1 MLYKQVV
8 TRVTVLIYSYNLSF
22 KLYAISST
30 ILLWWVHRSNI
41 FDLHRRL
48 SGPTVRQRCFILL
61 SHFWEKTCEKV
72 YRFNAIF
79 SNVFSTC
86 TRSQS
91 FTIWN
96 FIKKWQLFENV
107 WNLDNSCEKT
117 YGKIYLFMTF
127 SKFLSI
133 STLSQSLTISKFLT
147 VYQTIRIISICK
159 HKINTSVVRFDDE
172 IIKPY
177 TFSRSFSVLSMFTL
191 FWQSFF
197 QIVQLFLLFF
207 QSTWM
212 LTKICLTLLCLIG
225 LPPVHPS
232 NLWSYLYFF
241 GDDISGHITFLFT

>member
-107 WNLDNSCEKT
+107 WNLYNSCEKT

-133 STLSQSLTISKFLT
+133 STLSQSLTISKFPLKKKKEKKAAL
-147 VYQTIRIISICK
+147 RKKKMLLSL
-159 HKINTSVVRFDDE
+159 
-172 IIKPY
+172 
-177 TFSRSFSVLSMFTL
+177 FSFC
-191 FWQSFF
+191 
-197 QIVQLFLLFF
+197 
-207 QSTWM
+207 STWIYVWPF
-212 LTKICLTLLCLIG
+212 TILLLR
-225 LPPVHPS
+225 S
-232 NLWSYLYFF
+232 QK
-241 GDDISGHITFLFT
+241 